1 MRQIAIRLDLVIP
14 MSGFSRKEESR
25 RGDLG
30 ARCCRAENAPI
41 KMGG

>member
-14 MSGFSRKEESR
+14 MSGFSREEESR

-30 ARCCRAENAPI
+30 TPFCRVENAPI